1 MRAVVFGLIAS
12 VLALGSAQAA
22 ECRAGHMAFVDGDK
36 RFDVTATAHAKRAIE
51 GRKAERSLFRGQMD
65 GKPFIVDVTGVQGS
79 STSFDSY
86 AGQEAETTG
95 LSAKW
100 GTASSALSDGAPI
113 TIYSG
118 PLKGDW
124 QTVCH

>member
-1 MRAVVFGLIAS
+1 MRAVAIGLVGA
-12 VLALGSAQAA
+12 VLALGSVQAA

-36 RFDVTATAHAKRAIE
+36 RFDVTATAYARKKIE
-51 GRKAERSLFRGQMD
+51 GRGAERVLFRGQMD
-65 GKPFIVDVTGVQGS
+65 GKPFVVDVSGVQGN

-86 AGQEAETTG
+86 AGEKAEATG
-95 LSAKW
+95 LPAKW
-100 GTASSALSDGAPI
+100 GRSPSSWTDGSQI